1 MAGRK
6 LIRIKQ
12 KKEGR
17 IFQMRIAGL
26 AFRDGHLL
34 VHRAVHETIWTL
46 PGGRAEIGETSEQTL
61 VREME
66 EELGVAATVRR
77 LLWSVENFFHYEGAD
92 FHEYGLYYLMEI
104 PESFPFHPSAIVH
117 RNKDGNNELEFR
129 WVEATKVALTA
140 LDLPPY
146 FLARD
151 IETLPESP
159 CHLVWHD
166 GDLDHPITARE

>member
-1 MAGRK
+1 MSARK

-12 KKEGR
+12 KQEGR

-34 VHRAVHETIWTL
+34 VHRAIHETFWTI

-77 LLWSVENFFHYEGAD
+77 LLWSVENFFHYEGAH
-92 FHEYGLYYLMEI
+92 FHEYGLYYLMDI
-104 PESFPFHPSAIVH
+104 PESFPFHPTDIVH
-117 RNKDGNNELEFR
+117 RNVDGKNELEFK
-129 WVEATKVALTA
+129 WVRATKADLKA

-146 FLARD
+146 FLAEE
-151 IETLPESP
+151 IEALPDSP
-159 CHLVWHD
+159 RHLVWHD
-166 GDLDHPITARE
+166 GDLDSV